1 MKKITAYITVLEAI
15 GMLGNR
21 TTIHNKLNRVYAGT
35 DDTELRNLLATL
47 IQKLR
52 TSNTHTSHT
61 SVEHMGACKD
71 TAAKI
76 RKLCESQRDS
86 IHAAG
91 V

>member
-1 MKKITAYITVLEAI
+1 MKKITAYVTVLEAI

-21 TTIHNKLNRVYAGT
+21 TTIHNKLNRVHAGT
-35 DDTELRNLLATL
+35 DDAALRVLLANL
-47 IQKLR
+47 IQQLG
-52 TSNTHTSHT
+52 TSNTRTSHT
-61 SVEHMGACKD
+61 SVEHMGACKV

>member
-21 TTIHNKLNRVYAGT
+21 TTIHNKLNKVHAST
-35 DDTELRNLLATL
+35 DDTKLRELLANL
-47 IQKLR
+47 IQQLR
-52 TSNTHTSHT
+52 TSSTHTSHT
-61 SVEHMGACKD
+61 SVEHMSSCKV

-86 IHAAG
+86 IRAAG